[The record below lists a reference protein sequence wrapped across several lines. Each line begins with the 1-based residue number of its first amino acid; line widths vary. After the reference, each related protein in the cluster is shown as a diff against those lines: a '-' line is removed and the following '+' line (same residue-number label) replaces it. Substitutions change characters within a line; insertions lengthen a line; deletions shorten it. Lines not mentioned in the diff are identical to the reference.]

1 MLTVTVLGDPADD
14 ARRPS
19 PHGRGSCRSRAGI
32 GVQRPAKPGPDVVAI
47 VRRDRPRAGGRN
59 DLARRDQEQRLP
71 SLVPAEP
78 CLFPPS
84 FSAQR
89 RYPTLYVLHG
99 FRGSPYSIA
108 NGLRFATFADDAI
121 VAGQV
126 RPFLAVMPPAGL
138 TARFSGE
145 WTGVW
150 ERYVVE
156 DVVPWSDRNLPAL
169 RLRAARA
176 IAGLSA
182 GGYGAADIG
191 LRHAALFGTIE
202 SWSGYFSAPHDG
214 SLRHASAKQRAAND
228 PTMLAKGEAALLRRL
243 RTRFFLSCGF
253 RDPVTLL
260 RSIQFA
266 RVLAALGVRH
276 RTFFAPGRHD
286 GRFWESQLPAA
297 LHYAFPETRTGGL

>member
-1 MLTVTVLGDPADD
+1 LKIQPMT
-14 ARRPS
+14 
-19 PHGRGSCRSRAGI
+19 RAGLLLMAAAVAGAAPVPASSVPPNPAQTLLPSFVEI
-32 GVQRPAKPGPDVVAI
+32 GQGP
-47 VRRDRPRAGGRN
+47 AGGTIWQGVIRN
-59 DLARRDQEQRLP
+59 GAYPRSSRL
-71 SLVPAEP
+71 SLVY
-78 CLFPPS
+78 FPPS

-138 TARFSGE
+138 TSRFSGE

>member
-1 MLTVTVLGDPADD
+1 LKIQPMM
-14 ARRPS
+14 
-19 PHGRGSCRSRAGI
+19 RAGLLLMAAAVAGAVPASASSVPANPAQTLLPSFVEI
-32 GVQRPAKPGPDVVAI
+32 GHGP
-47 VRRDRPRAGGRN
+47 AGGTIWQGVIRN
-59 DLARRDQEQRLP
+59 SAYPRSSRL
-71 SLVPAEP
+71 SLVY
-78 CLFPPS
+78 FPPG

-89 RYPTLYVLHG
+89 QYPTLYVLHG

-126 RPFLAVMPPAGL
+126 RPFLAVMPTAGL

-191 LRHAALFGTIE
+191 LRHPALFGTIE
-202 SWSGYFSAPHDG
+202 SWSGYFFAPHDG
-214 SLRHASAKQRAAND
+214 SLRHATASQLAAND
-228 PTMLAKGEAALLRRL
+228 PTLLAGAEPALLRRL
-243 RTRFFLSCGF
+243 RTRFFLSCGS
-253 RDPVTLL
+253 RDPVNLL
-260 RSIQFA
+260 RSIHFA
-266 RVLAALGVRH
+266 RLLAALGVRH
-276 RTFFAPGRHD
+276 RTFFGPGGHD
-286 GRFWESQLPAA
+286 GRFWQAQLPTA
-297 LHYAFPETRTGGL
+297 LRYAFP